1 MVNLGSYHFLWLYIE
16 YMEFTYVHVY
26 IYIYIQYIHI
36 YHICIC
42 KCPYTRETTNQI
54 KLCISPLYPHDITI
68 FGKNG
73 CHRQIWSSI
82 IGVMGLI
89 DADRGCHDCHITS
102 LSVCVCVCVCVIVFS
117 KSTKKKHIVSCSRC
131 GSFLHLCL
139 VFTASEKPKTFQE
152 SITKTED
159 EPATVVP
166 PQPG

>member
-1 MVNLGSYHFLWLYIE
+1 MAASLKFGTKFVASCHPAGTRSQNSLAATERFPSAHGVPSELICCDFWWRIWSIWDHTISYGCTLNIWNLH
-16 YMEFTYVHVY
+16 MCMC

-89 DADRGCHDCHITS
+89 DADRGCHDCHDITG
-102 LSVCVCVCVCVIVFS
+102 LSVCVS
-117 KSTKKKHIVSCSRC
+117 
-131 GSFLHLCL
+131 
-139 VFTASEKPKTFQE
+139 
-152 SITKTED
+152 
-159 EPATVVP
+159 
-166 PQPG
+166 